1 MNFYN
6 ESDYV
11 IELSNKEIQLLLNM
25 AEKIIVNPSDHPEIF
40 CRQCK
45 LLSYQL
51 PKTLM
56 KKLNDFSIN
65 GSSTGFLLIKNIPI
79 VDEKLPNTPSSNNC
93 KIGETTLLA
102 RIQGILISSI
112 AEMVSYEAE
121 GYGRLF
127 QDIIPIQTM
136 ANNQTSVSSNVEL
149 EIHTEQAF
157 SKLRPDI
164 LSLSCLRG
172 DKNALTHILP
182 IQKIIDNVN
191 NEELQLLKQPLW
203 NCGVDLSFK
212 INGVD
217 FIEGDIR
224 GPFSI
229 INRTNEKDEKNE
241 TKETYERSQGHT
253 LLFDQDLMTGV
264 NEEANIMIKKI
275 VDIYYKHRISHN
287 LKQGEILFVD
297 NRRAVHG
304 RSPFKPNYDGKDRF
318 LIRCFAT
325 FDYDKSNYARQNNS
339 RNILAIYS

>member
-1 MNFYN
+1 MNFYK
-6 ESDYV
+6 ESDFV

-25 AEKIIVNPSDHPEIF
+25 AEKIIVSPSEHPEIF
-40 CRQCK
+40 CRHCK

-51 PKTLM
+51 PEKLT
-56 KKLNDFSIN
+56 KKLNNFSIN
-65 GSSTGFLLIKNIPI
+65 GSPTGFLLIKNIPI
-79 VDEKLPNTPSSNNC
+79 VNEELPNTPSSNNC

-102 RIQGILISSI
+102 RIQGILLSSI

-127 QDIIPIQTM
+127 QDIIPIKTM

-182 IQKIIDNVN
+182 IQTIIDNVT

-212 INGVD
+212 IKGVD

-229 INRTNEKDEKNE
+229 INGTNETNE
-241 TKETYERSQGHT
+241 TNETTNRYT

-264 NEEANIMIKKI
+264 NEESNNMIKKI

-287 LKQGEILFVD
+287 LKQGEIVFVD
-297 NRRAVHG
+297 NRHAVHG

>member
-1 MNFYN
+1 MNFYK

-25 AEKIIVNPSDHPEIF
+25 AEKIIVSPSENPEIF

-51 PKTLM
+51 PENLK
-56 KKLNDFSIN
+56 KKLYDFSMN

-79 VDEKLPNTPSSNNC
+79 VNEKLPNTPSSNNC
-93 KIGETTLLA
+93 KIGETTILA
-102 RIQGILISSI
+102 RIQGILLSSI

-182 IQKIIDNVN
+182 IQTIIDNVT

-229 INRTNEKDEKNE
+229 INETNGVN
-241 TKETYERSQGHT
+241 T

-264 NEEANIMIKKI
+264 NEESNIMIKKI

-287 LKQGEILFVD
+287 LKQGEIVFVD

-325 FDYDKSNYARQNNS
+325 FDYDKSNYARQPNS

>member
-1 MNFYN
+1 MNIYK

-25 AEKIIVNPSDHPEIF
+25 AQKIIVNPSDHPEIF

-51 PKTLM
+51 PKNLT
-56 KKLNDFSIN
+56 KQLNDFSIN
-65 GSSTGFLLIKNIPI
+65 GTPTGFLLIKNIPI
-79 VDEKLPNTPSSNNC
+79 VNEELPNTPSSNNC
-93 KIGETTLLA
+93 KIGETTILA
-102 RIQGILISSI
+102 RIQSILLSSI

-182 IQKIIDNVN
+182 IQRIIENVTI
-191 NEELQLLKQPLW
+191 EELQLMKQPLW

-229 INRTNEKDEKNE
+229 INEKNE
-241 TKETYERSQGHT
+241 TTQETT
-253 LLFDQDLMTGV
+253 LLFDQDLMTGI
-264 NEEANIMIKKI
+264 NEEANIIIKRI
-275 VDIYYKHRISHN
+275 VDIYYKNRISHN

-325 FDYDKSNYARQNNS
+325 FDYDKSNYARQNNL

>member
-1 MNFYN
+1 MNIYK
-6 ESDYV
+6 ESEFV

-25 AEKIIVNPSDHPEIF
+25 AEKIIVSPSENPEIF

-51 PKTLM
+51 PKTLT
-56 KKLNDFSIN
+56 KKLNYFSIN
-65 GSSTGFLLIKNIPI
+65 GSPTGFLLIKNIPI
-79 VDEKLPNTPSSNNC
+79 VNEKLPNTPSSNNC
-93 KIGETTLLA
+93 KIGETTILA
-102 RIQGILISSI
+102 RIQGILLSSI

-182 IQKIIDNVN
+182 IQTIIDNVT
-191 NEELQLLKQPLW
+191 NEELQLLKQPFW

-229 INRTNEKDEKNE
+229 INETNRN
-241 TKETYERSQGHT
+241 T

-264 NEEANIMIKKI
+264 NEESNIMIKKI

-297 NRRAVHG
+297 NRIAVHG
-304 RSPFKPNYDGKDRF
+304 RSPFTPNYDGKDRF

-325 FDYDKSNYARQNNS
+325 FDYDKSNYARQPNS

>member
-1 MNFYN
+1 MNIYK
-6 ESDYV
+6 ESDFV

-25 AEKIIVNPSDHPEIF
+25 AEKIIVSPSEHPEIF
-40 CRQCK
+40 CRHCK

-51 PKTLM
+51 PEKLT
-56 KKLNDFSIN
+56 KKLNNFSIN
-65 GSSTGFLLIKNIPI
+65 GSPTGFLLIKNIPI
-79 VDEKLPNTPSSNNC
+79 VNQELPNTPSSNNC
-93 KIGETTLLA
+93 KIGETTILA
-102 RIQGILISSI
+102 RIQGILLSSI

-127 QDIIPIQTM
+127 QDIIPIKTM
-136 ANNQTSVSSNVEL
+136 ANIQTSVSSNVEL

-182 IQKIIDNVN
+182 IQTIIDNVT

-212 INGVD
+212 INDVE

-229 INRTNEKDEKNE
+229 INGTNGVN
-241 TKETYERSQGHT
+241 T

-264 NEEANIMIKKI
+264 NEESNNMIKKI

-287 LKQGEILFVD
+287 LKQGEIIFVD
-297 NRRAVHG
+297 NRHAVHG